1 MPDETSG
8 FFNRGLAR
16 RWGEYAAKAA
26 ALFVLLLA
34 LSQFAPAMPPVGVAI
49 CWAVL
54 GIVAAIGLTYHVV
67 IRKVLRQYM
76 LKSGELAAG
85 INGGRSFC
93 LFAAFVGAAALLA
106 GLVFESP
113 KWGVSEW
120 LVAAAAIPLYLVVYE
135 WMSRLIAKQVEQP
148 FVKSRAILASGAI
161 VGVLL
166 CGIYVALCCTAPAPS
181 FSSVTEA
188 YLAAPQPF
196 ADSPSVLLAEVGKL
210 VAVVDGAVAY
220 GQSVAGAVSFTGYL
234 VWKIV
239 ISASAFFSIASLL
252 GVCMLELRE
261 LKLVFLPLEA
271 VKSPDADAQPLKR
284 IVVLACALPVVLVLG
299 FLHAEQQA
307 SEAVQTEEYTAIEQI
322 VRDNVGLT
330 AYVLEG
336 KYYEQQEVEA
346 LEAHARE
353 LSAELA
359 AEREATLVPL
369 INAAYDQRVQ
379 NVDAYLDWYYSLPAD
394 YERLIQFFTGT
405 VEDGM
410 REQLTQRLNEGID
423 TSELEERFNYYLEQS
438 AALQEDLMDELH
450 KHEVHAVPEWLI
462 VETQPLEEGFL
473 SEPLAP
479 TQQFLDASQRMGISA
494 GVGVITGVIAKKAAQ
509 KVLGKPFFKKIVA
522 GLLEKLAFRGLL
534 AEGGTAIAPGV
545 GTVIGIAAG
554 GAVDF
559 LFLKADEA
567 LNRESYHDEIVA
579 AIEESRQEL
588 LEAVRAG

>member
-1 MPDETSG
+1 MPEETSG
-8 FFNRGLAR
+8 LFGRESAR
-16 RWGEYAAKAA
+16 RWAEYAVKAVV
-26 ALFVLLLA
+26 LFILLLA
-34 LSQFAPAMPPVGVAI
+34 LSQFAPAMPPAGVAV
-49 CWAVL
+49 CWSAL
-54 GIVAAIGLTYHVV
+54 SIVAAIGLTYHVV

-85 INGGRSFC
+85 INGGRFFC
-93 LFAAFVGAAALLA
+93 LFATFVGAAVLLA
-106 GLVFESP
+106 GLIFESP
-113 KWGVSEW
+113 KWGVPEW

-135 WMSRLIAKQVEQP
+135 LMSRLLAKQMEQP
-148 FVKSRAILASGAI
+148 FVKSRAILASGLI

-166 CGIYVALCCTAPAPS
+166 CGVYVALCCTAPVPTFA
-181 FSSVTEA
+181 SVTEA

-196 ADSPSVLLAEVGKL
+196 ADSPSALLAEVGKL

-220 GQSVAGAVSFTGYL
+220 GQSVAGTVSFTGYL

-239 ISASAFFSIASLL
+239 ISASAFFGIASLL
-252 GVCMLELRE
+252 GVCVLELRE
-261 LKLVFLPLEA
+261 LKLVFLPIEA
-271 VKSPDADAQPLKR
+271 AVDSAVDAQPVKR
-284 IVVLACALPVVLVLG
+284 FVILACALPILLVGG
-299 FLHAEQQA
+299 FLAAEHQTA
-307 SEAVQTEEYTAIEQI
+307 EAVQTEEYTAIEQI
-322 VRDNVGLT
+322 VRDNVGLV
-330 AYVLEG
+330 AYVLDG
-336 KYYEQQEVEA
+336 KYYDQQEVEA
-346 LEAHARE
+346 LEAHAHE

-359 AEREATLVPL
+359 AERETTLTPL
-369 INAAYDQRVQ
+369 INAAYDQRVE

-405 VEDGM
+405 VEDGL
-410 REQLTQRLNEGID
+410 REQLTQRLNEGVD
-423 TSELEERFNYYLEQS
+423 SSELEEKFNYYLEQS
-438 AALQEDLMDELH
+438 TALQDNLMDELH

-462 VETQPLEEGFL
+462 VETQPLEENFF

-479 TQQFLDASQRMGISA
+479 TQQFLDASQRMGLSA
-494 GVGVITGVIAKKAAQ
+494 GVGVVTGVIAKKAAQ

-554 GAVDF
+554 SAVDF

-588 LEAVRAG
+588 LEAVRAQ